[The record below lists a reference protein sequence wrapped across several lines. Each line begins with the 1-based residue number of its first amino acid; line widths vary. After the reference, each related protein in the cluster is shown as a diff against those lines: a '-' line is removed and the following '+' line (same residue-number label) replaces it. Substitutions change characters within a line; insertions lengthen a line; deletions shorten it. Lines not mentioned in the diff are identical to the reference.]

1 MLVSTSVSI
10 VVIISLVCM
19 KFNLFFVI
27 SLFSEHMDIDPK
39 DTAPAL
45 VTEPAEDTAPA
56 LVKSLK
62 LGKKKN
68 KEAVVGCCKID
79 AELS

>member
-27 SLFSEHMDIDPK
+27 SLFSEHTDIDPK

-45 VTEPAEDTAPA
+45 VTEPAEDMAPA
-56 LVKSLK
+56 LVK
-62 LGKKKN
+62 
-68 KEAVVGCCKID
+68 EPKIGQ
-79 AELS
+79 EEK